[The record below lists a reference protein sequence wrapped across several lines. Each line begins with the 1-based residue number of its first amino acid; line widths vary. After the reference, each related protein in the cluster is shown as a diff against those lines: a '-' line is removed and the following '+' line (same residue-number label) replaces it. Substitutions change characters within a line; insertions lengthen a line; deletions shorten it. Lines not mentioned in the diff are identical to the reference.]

1 MKRSLFSV
9 RGITVRV
16 ALLGLAC
23 AFGNGIWAQTEA
35 VASTRTFVYSAKF
48 VCRNVFDPS
57 PSELSFDF
65 GPAFYRTVVNIH
77 NTSRVGADLRIGVVE
92 ATRMGSG
99 QQGEAG
105 GEGIGLRPNE
115 ANFVSCA
122 EIRRLL
128 TLPSPQRII
137 DGFVIIE
144 SKVRLDVAAVY
155 TGVSRQDN
163 GRSDGV
169 TIDVETIE
177 PRIRLDAI
185 ADISDTR

>member
-1 MKRSLFSV
+1 MKRSFFSV
-9 RGITVRV
+9 KGTTVRV

-57 PSELSFDF
+57 PSELSFDL

-77 NTSRVGADLRIGVVE
+77 NTSGAPAEVRIGVVE
-92 ATRMGSG
+92 ATRIGSG
-99 QQGEAG
+99 QQGETG
-105 GEGIGLRPNE
+105 GEGIGLRANE
-115 ANFVSCA
+115 ANFVSCS

-128 TLPSPQRII
+128 NLPSPQRVI
-137 DGFVIIE
+137 DGFVTIQ
-144 SKVRLDVAAVY
+144 SRTRLDVAAVY
-155 TGVSRQDN
+155 TGVSREDN

-177 PRIRLDAI
+177 PRLRVDT
-185 ADISDTR
+185 ISGGGTR